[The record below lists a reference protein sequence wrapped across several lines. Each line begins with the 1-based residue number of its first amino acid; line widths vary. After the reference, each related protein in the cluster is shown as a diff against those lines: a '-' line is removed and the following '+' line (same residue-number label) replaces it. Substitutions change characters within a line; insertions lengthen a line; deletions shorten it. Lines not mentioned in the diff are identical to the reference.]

1 GHRPVFLVGVVMVLV
16 AAYALHSLLR
26 PYRHVS
32 QHTVAPKAHSVPN
45 KGVYSRL
52 GALLRDRGYLALM
65 LGSIVPFSIAL
76 VGLLSYAL
84 PLYFDAQG
92 ATTAD
97 VGRVIM
103 LYGFCVIYLGPLM
116 GGATDRSR
124 HWKLWISAGG
134 VVGAVGLL
142 TLHWAP
148 GLVGVTAAVLL
159 LAVASCLAGAAQTPY
174 MLAREAAQAYGAAG
188 ATGIMRGADKFG
200 QMLGPLVVGGLFAA
214 VGMSSALVWTGALY
228 LAGTLLFL
236 MMAPSDR

>member
-1 GHRPVFLVGVVMVLV
+1 LFAGHMTGAAVGGMLASQVGQQPVFVVGAIMVV
-16 AAYALHSLLR
+16 AAALALRILLWPYRATPTRAAPASATTPSPTAPAPAVTPTPALHTLAVRSPGAAGGMRLGSLL
-26 PYRHVS
+26 
-32 QHTVAPKAHSVPN
+32 A
-45 KGVYSRL
+45 
-52 GALLRDRGYLALM
+52 DRGYAALLA
-65 LGSIVPFSIAL
+65 GSVVPFSIAQ

-84 PLYFDAQG
+84 PLYFDAEG

-103 LYGFCVIYLGPLM
+103 LYGFCVIYLGPVL

-159 LAVASCLAGAAQTPY
+159 LAVAS
-174 MLAREAAQAYGAAG
+174 
-188 ATGIMRGADKFG
+188 
-200 QMLGPLVVGGLFAA
+200 
-214 VGMSSALVWTGALY
+214 
-228 LAGTLLFL
+228 
-236 MMAPSDR
+236 